1 MRLCSREPGNYV
13 ITGNR
18 LYRPPDASP
27 RLTGIAQLAQQ
38 QSAALATDDVADGIS
53 VFDSVGTAV
62 RTRGRQPVTAVYGID
77 PFEEAKRV
85 VLRGRMA
92 HRCAQSTTAA
102 IGGRRKRRRRNRH
115 RGLQRRSGAKPT
127 A

>member
-1 MRLCSREPGNYV
+1 M

-27 RLTGIAQLAQQ
+27 WLTGIAQLAQQ
-38 QSAALATDDVADGIS
+38 QSAAPATDDVADGIS

-62 RTRGRQPVTAVYGID
+62 RTRGRQPVTATYGID

-102 IGGRRKRRRRNRH
+102 IGGKRSAAGQTDTVDFSAAAGRNPRRDRAPREC
-115 RGLQRRSGAKPT
+115 
-127 A
+127 